1 MPSEILYTSVNART
15 KLLCV
20 LGNPISH
27 SLSPQV
33 MNALISFYNLNF
45 FYLAFAA
52 NDLEKAID
60 GLKEIKFLGA
70 NITIPFKEKILP
82 LCDSVDPAVEEIK
95 AINTIY
101 FDGEKLQGY
110 NTDIDGIRSALVN
123 CIDQIDRYAVF
134 GAGGAARA
142 LCVALKSKSG
152 ILVNR
157 TEAKGKKLAKEFG
170 LEYISLSN
178 STKFMQDIDLIVNA
192 TPVGMAGQTVST
204 IVPLS
209 WIKKCTFVFDMVYN
223 PSVTR
228 LVEQANEYHKKV
240 ISGET
245 MFLGQAA
252 KAFSIWTRLEPSLEI
267 MMSIWREIT
276 HE

>member
-1 MPSEILYTSVNART
+1 MPNEILYTSVNAQT

-27 SLSPQV
+27 SFSPPV

-45 FYLAFAA
+45 CYLAFAP
-52 NDLEKAID
+52 NDLKKAIE
-60 GLKEIKFLGA
+60 GLREINFLGA

-82 LCDSVDPAVEEIK
+82 LCDSINQIVREIK
-95 AINTIY
+95 AINTIW
-101 FDGEKLQGY
+101 FDGEKLRGY
-110 NTDIDGIRSALVN
+110 NTDIDGIRSALTDY
-123 CIDQIDRYAVF
+123 IDQIGSYAVF

-142 LCVALKSKSG
+142 LCVALKNKNG

-170 LEYISLSN
+170 LEYISLTDSL
-178 STKFMQDIDLIVNA
+178 KIVPDIDLIVNA
-192 TPVGMAGQTVST
+192 TPVGMAGQTIST
-204 IVPLS
+204 IVPRS

-228 LVEQANEYHKKV
+228 LVAQAIEYHKNV
-240 ISGET
+240 ISGVK
-245 MFLGQAA
+245 MFLSQAA
-252 KAFSIWTRLEPSLEI
+252 KAFSTWTGLEPDLET
-267 MMSIWREIT
+267 MRSIWREIT
-276 HE
+276 N